1 MDSVLE
7 VKPATVIS
15 KITLGDTFNSLRQP
29 RFIPRITK
37 LRPFLAALTVDAYTV
52 SGTVLT
58 ICKRELCCAV
68 LCRAVQ
74 SNRNDQG
81 PSFRLKC

>member
-52 SGTVLT
+52 LVQYWLSASASFAV
-58 ICKRELCCAV
+58 LCCAV
-68 LCRAVQ
+68 PC
-74 SNRNDQG
+74 NRIATTRVLRSG
-81 PSFRLKC
+81 